1 MQGQVA
7 PGGRGLRGFCFKS
20 RRKPQRL
27 GNRWMNDVTRSSWLP
42 GIPPGRGRGPWGLSR
57 EAVVKLEMTVAE
69 EVGEGVE
76 MRGSFRG

>member
-1 MQGQVA
+1 M
-7 PGGRGLRGFCFKS
+7 
-20 RRKPQRL
+20 
-27 GNRWMNDVTRSSWLP
+27 TLP
-42 GIPPGRGRGPWGLSR
+42 GHPGCRGSPGRGRGPWGLSR